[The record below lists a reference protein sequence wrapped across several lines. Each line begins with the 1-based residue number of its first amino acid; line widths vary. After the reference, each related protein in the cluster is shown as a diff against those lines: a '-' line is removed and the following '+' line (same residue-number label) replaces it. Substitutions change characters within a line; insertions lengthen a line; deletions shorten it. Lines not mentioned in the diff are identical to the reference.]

1 MKKDAREVLLS
12 IAKYEELDKA
22 ELKKEHNRYDI
33 ATIKTNRILETSE
46 KIYQI
51 KAIAI
56 LKYVQSLK

>member
-1 MKKDAREVLLS
+1 MLLS
-12 IAKYEELDKA
+12 IAKYEELYKA
-22 ELKKEHNRYDI
+22 ELNKEHNLYDI